1 MTIKSSGFSLIE
13 LLVVIAIIGILSAVG
28 TITYSS
34 YSNSAKVTSAKNIM
48 QQIGLGQIEYLSSY
62 GTYYYNEETGDCS
75 PSIGQGNGAT
85 SRAIEENLFN
95 GGDVITSETRFD
107 MCIQKIADANGTFL
121 IKATNSGNDD
131 ATEITLD
138 HTGAW
143 GDSF

>member
-48 QQIGLGQIEYLSSY
+48 QQIGLGQIEYLSGY
-62 GTYYYNEETGDCS
+62 GTYYYNSETGDCNVD
-75 PSIGQGNGAT
+75 IGQGNGTT
-85 SRAIEENLFN
+85 SNAIETNLFN
-95 GGDVITSETRFD
+95 GGDIITSETRFD
-107 MCIQKIADANGTFL
+107 MCIQKVDGNNGTFL
-121 IKATNSGNDD
+121 IKATNGS
-131 ATEITLD
+131 TEITLD

-143 GDSF
+143 GDSFD